1 MVSIACSN
9 GTLTLV
15 LSKASA
21 EKEHILSFRADF
33 GENCQFLATSEGWT
47 KLSSW
52 YVMTTSAT
60 ENAEKRGLSCWAYAC
75 IYAEFYA
82 SGCPKNRKMA
92 LIPQAL
98 GLEAK
103 DRGVSESAWIVQIAG
118 TIIFQKLIHSWKM
131 TIMWSVLSRPS
142 WKLSGGLVVF

>member
-33 GENCQFLATSEGWT
+33 GENGQFLATSEGWT
-47 KLSSW
+47 KMSSW

-60 ENAEKRGLSCWAYAC
+60 ENAEKRGLSYSAQAC
-75 IYAEFYA
+75 NGDQLFA
-82 SGCPKNRKMA
+82 SKWP
-92 LIPQAL
+92 
-98 GLEAK
+98 
-103 DRGVSESAWIVQIAG
+103 
-118 TIIFQKLIHSWKM
+118 
-131 TIMWSVLSRPS
+131 
-142 WKLSGGLVVF
+142 